1 MRFVYIT
8 CNVSML
14 EQMESLLRE
23 LEISVYQVIPKA
35 LAESNFDIPHK
46 DTAVWPGFNAC
57 LLVQEADTSKG
68 DALLERIREMNAQAY
83 NNSEL
88 VAAYLWSVD
97 TYVAPESI
105 MPVQERD
112 PLSGA

>member
-1 MRFVYIT
+1 MQ
-8 CNVSML
+8 
-14 EQMESLLRE
+14 EQIESLLRE

-57 LLVQEADTSKG
+57 LLVQEADTTKG
-68 DALLERIREMNAQAY
+68 DTLLERIREMNAQAY

-97 TYVAPESI
+97 THVAPEPI

>member
-57 LLVQEADTSKG
+57 LLVQEADTAKG
-68 DALLERIREMNAQAY
+68 DAAVHQHKLNKERRISRLRKQ
-83 NNSEL
+83 
-88 VAAYLWSVD
+88 
-97 TYVAPESI
+97 I
-105 MPVQERD
+105 KKK
-112 PLSGA
+112 

>member
-1 MRFVYIT
+1 MQ
-8 CNVSML
+8 
-14 EQMESLLRE
+14 EQIESLLRE

-57 LLVQEADTSKG
+57 LLVQEADTTKS
-68 DALLERIREMNAQAY
+68 DTLLERIREMNAQAY

-105 MPVQERD
+105 MRVRERD

>member
-57 LLVQEADTSKG
+57 LLVQEADTAKG

-105 MPVQERD
+105 MRVQERD

>member
-1 MRFVYIT
+1 
-8 CNVSML
+8 
-14 EQMESLLRE
+14 MESLLRE

>member
-8 CNVSML
+8 CNVSMQ
-14 EQMESLLRE
+14 EQIESLLRE

-57 LLVQEADTSKG
+57 LLVQEADTTKG
-68 DALLERIREMNAQAY
+68 DTLLERIREMNAQAY

-97 TYVAPESI
+97 THVAPEPI

>member
-1 MRFVYIT
+1 
-8 CNVSML
+8 
-14 EQMESLLRE
+14 MESLLRE

-57 LLVQEADTSKG
+57 LLVQEADTTKG
-68 DALLERIREMNAQAY
+68 DTLLERIREMNAQAY

-97 TYVAPESI
+97 THVAPEPI

>member
-57 LLVQEADTSKG
+57 LLAQEADTAKG

>member
-8 CNVSML
+8 CNVSMQ
-14 EQMESLLRE
+14 EQIESLLRE

-57 LLVQEADTSKG
+57 LLV
-68 DALLERIREMNAQAY
+68 LERIREMNAQAY

-97 TYVAPESI
+97 THIAPEPI
-105 MPVQERD
+105 TPVQERD

>member
-1 MRFVYIT
+1 
-8 CNVSML
+8 
-14 EQMESLLRE
+14 MESLLRE

-46 DTAVWPGFNAC
+46 DTAVWPGFNTC
-57 LLVQEADTSKG
+57 LLVQEADPAKS

-88 VAAYLWSVD
+88 IAAYLWPIDSHI
-97 TYVAPESI
+97 APEPI
-105 MPVQERD
+105 TPVQERD

>member
-1 MRFVYIT
+1 
-8 CNVSML
+8 ML

-105 MPVQERD
+105 MSVQERD

>member
-1 MRFVYIT
+1 MRFIYIT
-8 CNVSML
+8 CNISML

-23 LEISVYQVIPKA
+23 LEISVYQVIPKT

-57 LLVQEADTSKG
+57 LLAQEADAAKG
-68 DALLERIREMNAQAY
+68 DALIERIREMNRQAY

-88 VAAYLWSVD
+88 VSAYLWSVD
-97 TYVAPESI
+97 SHVIPEPVI
-105 MPVQERD
+105 PVQERD
-112 PLSGA
+112 PLCGA

>member
-8 CNVSML
+8 CNVSMQ
-14 EQMESLLRE
+14 EQIELLLRE

-46 DTAVWPGFNAC
+46 DTAVWPGFNVC
-57 LLVQEADTSKG
+57 LLVQETNTAKG

-97 TYVAPESI
+97 THVAPEPI
-105 MPVQERD
+105 TPVQERD
-112 PLSGA
+112 SLSGA

>member
-57 LLVQEADTSKG
+57 LLVQEADTTKG
-68 DALLERIREMNAQAY
+68 DTLLERIREMNAQAY

-97 TYVAPESI
+97 THVAPEPI

>member
-8 CNVSML
+8 CNVSMQ
-14 EQMESLLRE
+14 EQIESLLRE

-57 LLVQEADTSKG
+57 LLVQEADPAKG

-97 TYVAPESI
+97 THVAPEPI

>member
-46 DTAVWPGFNAC
+46 DTAVCPGFNAC
-57 LLVQEADTSKG
+57 LLVQEADTAKG

>member
-1 MRFVYIT
+1 MQ
-8 CNVSML
+8 
-14 EQMESLLRE
+14 EQIESLLRE

-57 LLVQEADTSKG
+57 LLVQEADTTKS
-68 DALLERIREMNAQAY
+68 DTLLERIREMNAQAY

-88 VAAYLWSVD
+88 VAAYPWSVD
-97 TYVAPESI
+97 THVAPEPI
-105 MPVQERD
+105 TPVQERD